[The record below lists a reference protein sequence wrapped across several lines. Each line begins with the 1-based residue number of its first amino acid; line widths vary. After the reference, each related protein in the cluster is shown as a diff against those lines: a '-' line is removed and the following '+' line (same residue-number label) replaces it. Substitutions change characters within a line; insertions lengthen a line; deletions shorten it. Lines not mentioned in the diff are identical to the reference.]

1 MSEMTTC
8 IQAGKHPG
16 LIPVLG
22 RIAHHPAGAN
32 GLVMSLIDTRFR
44 NLAAPPSLQS
54 CTRDVYAQGVRFD
67 LTGLFWTKLCEK
79 LSLERNFSYAEEEVQ
94 RGADRGAAPSD

>member
-1 MSEMTTC
+1 
-8 IQAGKHPG
+8 
-16 LIPVLG
+16 
-22 RIAHHPAGAN
+22 
-32 GLVMSLIDTRFR
+32 
-44 NLAAPPSLQS
+44 
-54 CTRDVYAQGVRFD
+54 VRFD

>member
-1 MSEMTTC
+1 MLSGAMVNNERS
-8 IQAGKHPG
+8 ASVVSLAVGG
-16 LIPVLG
+16 VFA
-22 RIAHHPAGAN
+22 RPALYA
-32 GLVMSLIDTRFR
+32 
-44 NLAAPPSLQS
+44 LQRS
-54 CTRDVYAQGVRFD
+54 D